1 MKQHQ
6 QGATLIVVLF
16 VLLILTIIGTVAIR
30 QSSMVLKVAT
40 SSQAQQLLTQNTD
53 ATFFNVEN
61 LDNFIQSLSTSGMFG
76 YINNGKDIDK
86 ELVFC
91 FRGDQ
96 KQFFNI
102 GRASIIA
109 WEEGKTEP
117 TNSSMGK
124 DGFCDAKDASKNF
137 FTSTRRVV
145 MTQVA
150 VKFSTVNSGTPFSDR
165 QRGTDTKKSQ
175 SEEAK
180 RVKVFSVSVM
190 PTLSSAS
197 RDDINLCLQ
206 NRMSEVTI
214 PQGTTV
220 AANSAARQSVTT
232 CLTGLNVPFTT
243 HVTEYTITPEYS

>member
-16 VLLILTIIGTVAIR
+16 VLLILTIIGTVSIR

-53 ATFFNVEN
+53 ATFFNVED
-61 LDNFIQSLSTSGMFG
+61 LDNFNQSLSTSGMFG
-76 YINNGKDIDK
+76 HINNDKDITK

-109 WEEGKTEP
+109 WEEGKSEP
-117 TNSSMGK
+117 TNSFIGK
-124 DGFCDAKDASKNF
+124 DGFCDAKNATKNF

-150 VKFSTVNSGTPFSDR
+150 VKFSTVNSSVPFSDR
-165 QRGTDTKKSQ
+165 QRGTDAKQ
-175 SEEAK
+175 SLAEEAK
-180 RVKVFSVSVM
+180 RVKIFSVSVM

-220 AANSAARQSVTT
+220 AANSAVRQSITT
-232 CLTGLNVPFTT
+232 CLTALNVPFTT
-243 HVTEYTITPEYS
+243 HVTEYAITPEYS